1 MKLEA
6 FLQRTDE
13 LILQANK
20 VLDTKRGSEDVSN
33 VDTGL
38 FRGLRAS
45 CLAFL
50 IKLFGKD
57 HPFFT
62 DFNERVTT
70 EIAYDVEQAIGIL
83 GAVKDEL
90 HSGWFQSTKGLI
102 SAELFS
108 DFLEMAYY
116 LLEEGYKDPA
126 AVIIG
131 SVLEEHLRNLCVKLK
146 IDIEVKKGAKMIP
159 KKASIINAD
168 LGKAGVY
175 NKLDEKHITAWLDL
189 RNKAA
194 HGKYDEYTKEQVNLL
209 YSSVSDF
216 ITRVPI

>member
-1 MKLEA
+1 MKLED
-6 FLQRTDE
+6 FLKRTDE
-13 LILQANK
+13 LILHANK
-20 VLDTKRGSEDVSN
+20 ALDTRKGSEDVSN

-62 DFNERVTT
+62 DFNERVTA

-102 SAELFS
+102 SADIFS

-116 LLEEGYKDPA
+116 FLEEGYKDPS

-131 SVLEEHLRNLCVKLK
+131 SVLEEHLRNLCVKFK
-146 IDIEVKKGAKMIP
+146 IDIQVQKGNKVIP
-159 KKASIINAD
+159 KKASIMNAD
-168 LGKAGVY
+168 LTKADVY
-175 NKLDEKHITAWLDL
+175 NKLDEKNVTAWLHL

-194 HGKYDEYTKEQVNLL
+194 HGKYDEYTKEQVNLQ
-209 YSSVSDF
+209 YSAVSDF